1 MLKQKM
7 LKHGVW
13 MVKQMNDIKK
23 EIDELFSD
31 FENSKLY
38 QDYLSI
44 KKQLNNN
51 EEIINII
58 EEIKRLQKIIVNTKD
73 LSIENKLDELNK
85 RLEKYPIYQD
95 YVEIVDKINNELY
108 TISDVFDKYFGK
120 ILKI

>member
-1 MLKQKM
+1 
-7 LKHGVW
+7 
-13 MVKQMNDIKK
+13 MNDIKK